1 MNRADGGVFTPLL
14 PPGGCQL
21 LIDSCFRRVGEG
33 GGVRILIV
41 EDERAIADVEK
52 AYMEREGYVAVVAPD
67 GLTALGLFGKEQ
79 FDLVLLDLMLPGMQG
94 GEVCEEIRRTSD
106 VPILM
111 VTARGGEDD
120 VIAGLDAGAD
130 DYIVKPFSPRVLMAR
145 IRANLRKND
154 APVPGA
160 SRVIEVGD
168 SLEINMG
175 TRAVRKEGAEI
186 TMTRNEFMILSTL
199 ASRPDKTWS
208 RDELIT
214 YALGYEY
221 DGFERSIDSYIKNI
235 RKKLACAGHENGY
248 IRTVHGFGYKI
259 SE

>member
-1 MNRADGGVFTPLL
+1 M
-14 PPGGCQL
+14 
-21 LIDSCFRRVGEG
+21 
-33 GGVRILIV
+33 IV

-52 AYMEREGYVAVVAPD
+52 AYMEREGYSAVVALD
-67 GLTALGLFGKEQ
+67 GLKALEFFRKEQ

-94 GEVCEEIRRTSD
+94 GEVCREIRLVSN

-111 VTARGGEDD
+111 VTARSGEED

-145 IRANLRKND
+145 IRANLRKNEVSSSD
-154 APVPGA
+154 AVQT
-160 SRVIEVGD
+160 IKIGD
-168 SLEINMG
+168 SLEINTN
-175 TRAVRKEGAEI
+175 TRAVKKLDEEV
-186 TMTRNEFMILSTL
+186 TMTRNEFLILSTL

-235 RKKLACAGHENGY
+235 RKKLADSAHENGY

-259 SE
+259 SER

>member
-1 MNRADGGVFTPLL
+1 MK
-14 PPGGCQL
+14 
-21 LIDSCFRRVGEG
+21 
-33 GGVRILIV
+33 ILIV

-52 AYMEREGYVAVVAPD
+52 AYMEREGYSAIIAPD
-67 GLTALGLFGKEQ
+67 GLKALELFRKEQ
-79 FDLVLLDLMLPGMQG
+79 FDLVLLDLMLPGMHG
-94 GEVCEEIRRTSD
+94 GDVCREIRKSSGI
-106 VPILM
+106 PILM
-111 VTARGGEDD
+111 VTARSGEED
-120 VIAGLDAGAD
+120 VIEGLDAGAD

-145 IRANLRKND
+145 IRANLRKTD
-154 APVPGA
+154 TQAPEDKQ
-160 SRVIEVGD
+160 VIRVGD
-168 SLEINMG
+168 LLEINHN
-175 TRAVRKEGAEI
+175 TRSVTKEEEEI
-186 TMTRNEFMILSTL
+186 PMTRNEFLILSTL

-235 RKKLACAGHENGY
+235 RKKLADAGHENGY